1 MDIPDLHTVASHASD
16 WRTIGGAFG
25 AGGFAAWRYGSATV
39 HWIGRSVG
47 KLRGAAATRVDDKP
61 AADVPRDRVPKDA
74 LRFVQTEEQSFWGPA
89 GSGNEQGTQLHGHWH
104 VTNVTKPSEQL
115 GENWNF
121 VLLRVRIEGHEH
133 RHARI
138 ATSGFRERVYQQF
151 TPIPAGKM
159 AQADADLL
167 FFPAIADGTEP
178 LLVDVIFTDNY
189 GQEYRVPSKFR
200 CILPRSP
207 KP

>member
-1 MDIPDLHTVASHASD
+1 VPEVLPRGDTVQ
-16 WRTIGGAFG
+16 R
-25 AGGFAAWRYGSATV
+25 
-39 HWIGRSVG
+39 
-47 KLRGAAATRVDDKP
+47 
-61 AADVPRDRVPKDA
+61 
-74 LRFVQTEEQSFWGPA
+74 QSI
-89 GSGNEQGTQLHGHWH
+89 GSGVRSENCVEQPPRGLTTSPRQMSRATGCRKTLCASFKPRSNRFGGRREVGMSKAPSCTAIGTSPMSPRH